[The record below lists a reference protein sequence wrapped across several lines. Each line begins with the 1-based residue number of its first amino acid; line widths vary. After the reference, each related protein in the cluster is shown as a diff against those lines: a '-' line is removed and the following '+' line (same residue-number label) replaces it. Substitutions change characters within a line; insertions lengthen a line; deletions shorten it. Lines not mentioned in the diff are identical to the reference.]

1 MLQYSEMHV
10 SLDSNHRVVLMHAQ
24 RPTELNSTDTNRRRR
39 LSAQTASISP
49 AKAVSVTILACR
61 RPALDRSECLPLAA
75 SSSQL
80 TRLASLLPLV
90 QSPAVRHPSR
100 GMHNNEQYTSGCAC
114 PQGPADERN
123 SYEVS

>member
-10 SLDSNHRVVLMHAQ
+10 DSNHRVVLMHAQ

-80 TRLASLLPLV
+80 TRLPTPTRPVSR
-90 QSPAVRHPSR
+90 SPSSQPWNA
-100 GMHNNEQYTSGCAC
+100 Q
-114 PQGPADERN
+114 
-123 SYEVS
+123 